1 MGSVHGN
8 KEIELVFL
16 GPEFS
21 DIDVDIADW
30 RALERLALE
39 LAAIHI
45 KQAGNAMAVKA
56 AQQGKMRQ
64 VRDRGLQSIAAI
76 L

>member
-1 MGSVHGN
+1 MGSVQGN

-16 GPEFS
+16 VS
-21 DIDVDIADW
+21 DFGDVDMDIADW

-64 VRDRGLQSIAAI
+64 VPDRRLQSIAAI

>member
-1 MGSVHGN
+1 MGSVQGN

-16 GPEFS
+16 VS
-21 DIDVDIADW
+21 DFGDVDMDIADW